1 METSTTVIHVLQRI
15 WLAARPFL
23 LALILCLSITIYWL
37 DSSATPTRSHTLLA
51 QTAVTP
57 TDPFTL
63 TDTLPAY
70 GVNHISFP
78 AAQPTG
84 ATRYANGL
92 ATGAAWNRWPMY
104 WSNIEQTPGVFSW
117 AYQDAAVIAD
127 IGHGLKLD
135 AILLGTPDEYFSPAT
150 STAETASS
158 GASAAQPTS
167 PFTLNEIQS
176 GTPIGLYNAVFQ
188 DGSDTPGPGKAINP
202 ANVWARFVDTA
213 VSRYKP
219 GGLIAQQQGW
229 PAGVG
234 VTHWEMWNE
243 PDLLNFWDGTTADYA
258 RLLKVGYL
266 AAKNADPN
274 AQIIFGG
281 LAVVY
286 NPYDIPFLSSV
297 LAIYDQDPT
306 AVQFNYF
313 HDILALHNYSY
324 AYRSWRAVYIAG
336 RRLAARNLTNAIW
349 LNETGVP
356 VWDDYPGP
364 VCEPNSPYRA
374 TMTEQADFIIQSTL
388 YAAYAGAENIFFFQ
402 LYDDCGNVALNPPYF
417 PPEQC
422 ASGPP
427 PDYAGDAFGFF
438 RNEVG
443 AACYANHPAAGTARP
458 SLAAFQTLTDY
469 FRNVDALWRLR
480 PGGAQEWVAF
490 YRPDTQSRMVGL
502 WALTNVGQT
511 AVITSTNSAQ
521 TGLLIH
527 PDGLTETITA
537 ANGVFTLTLPAA
549 TNTNTPTDL
558 PINPI
563 GGRPYLLIEPDTMPP
578 TVAVA
583 APPIAAVSVVV
594 QWSGQDLGSGM
605 ASYDV
610 LVSRDNSFPTA
621 WLLDTTAVSG
631 VYPVEMGHTYTFR
644 VMGQDKAGN
653 VSGET
658 AVTVVAPILDKT
670 LYLPSVTR

>member
-364 VCEPNSPYRA
+364 ICEPNSPYRA

-417 PPEQC
+417 PPELSAGAVRLRSAAGLRRGRVRLFSQRGGRGLLC
-422 ASGPP
+422 QPPGSRHGPP
-427 PDYAGDAFGFF
+427 QSGRFPNIDRLFPQCRRFVAAATGRRARVGCFLPPRYAVAHCGL
-438 RNEVG
+438 VG
-443 AACYANHPAAGTARP
+443 ADKCGANGRYHQHQQRANRPAHPPGRPHRNDYGGQRGIYADFTGGHQHQHP
-458 SLAAFQTLTDY
+458 
-469 FRNVDALWRLR
+469 
-480 PGGAQEWVAF
+480 
-490 YRPDTQSRMVGL
+490 YRPAHQSHR
-502 WALTNVGQT
+502 
-511 AVITSTNSAQ
+511 
-521 TGLLIH
+521 
-527 PDGLTETITA
+527 
-537 ANGVFTLTLPAA
+537 
-549 TNTNTPTDL
+549 
-558 PINPI
+558 
-563 GGRPYLLIEPDTMPP
+563 R
-578 TVAVA
+578 
-583 APPIAAVSVVV
+583 
-594 QWSGQDLGSGM
+594 
-605 ASYDV
+605 
-610 LVSRDNSFPTA
+610 
-621 WLLDTTAVSG
+621 TAVSA
-631 VYPVEMGHTYTFR
+631 H
-644 VMGQDKAGN
+644 
-653 VSGET
+653 
-658 AVTVVAPILDKT
+658 
-670 LYLPSVTR
+670 